1 MELVK
6 AFTSNSLN
14 ANILIKG
21 TMKDPLF
28 KANDIG
34 NILEIT
40 NIKQNLKDLEDD
52 EKTTIDIPTP
62 GGIQSVNFLTETG
75 LYKILFKSRKPIA
88 QKFQKWVCEV
98 IKEIRL
104 NGQYKLE
111 NELQI
116 KNDKLNKLENEKKN
130 LEVTNKNISVLE
142 KQKLLLEQFNR
153 EEAIVY
159 IIKVKTLENGEYIVK
174 IGESGGG
181 ITSRYNAH
189 KTNYDE
195 CILLDCF
202 SVNKS
207 RNFEKFIHGHPMI
220 RPSKYKILP
229 RHEKENELFLIG
241 KELTYN
247 ILLNVIKENI
257 HNYNYSQSESNELY
271 NENKKLKQKIE
282 NLDDEI
288 KFLKGKF
295 NSLCQENPELLKN
308 IIQENIIN
316 NNSSDITHKLDLL
329 LKKMELIEEKMNS
342 SPSSN
347 KESLAQ
353 PQQTYQPRLT
363 TGFNQQ
369 LPTLGPR
376 LQKINPETLQLIK
389 VYESVTEA
397 MNENINIKR
406 PSIMKA
412 ISENTIYCGFRWLL
426 VERNLD
432 PNVIHNIEPTVQIQQ
447 QNIGYIAKLNS
458 EKSTILNV
466 YLDRKTAAKLN
477 GYKSISALDNPV
489 KNGTVTNGYYYILY
503 EKCEPELIADFE
515 EKLGGQPLLYK
526 NGLGQFDASNNMV
539 NEFSCKYECLRTL
552 KMSDKTLTK
561 ALENKTPYNGFTYKE
576 LGSKLSVY
584 P

>member
-1 MELVK
+1 M
-6 AFTSNSLN
+6 
-14 ANILIKG
+14 NIIETFKENITIKG
-21 TMKDPLF
+21 TDECPLF
-28 KANDIG
+28 RASDVGETLGISSIRQYIRDFNNNEK
-34 NILEIT
+34 ILIEM
-40 NIKQNLKDLEDD
+40 DSS
-52 EKTTIDIPTP
+52 
-62 GGIQSVNFLTETG
+62 GGKHPVNFLTARG
-75 LYKILFKSRKPIA
+75 LYKLLFHSKTEIA
-88 QKFQKWVCEV
+88 CNFQNWVIDIIEHT
-98 IKEIRL
+98 RL
-104 NGQYKLE
+104 NGYYVVNKE
-111 NELQI
+111 N
-116 KNDKLNKLENEKKN
+116 KFANKKII
-130 LEVTNKNISVLE
+130 TNKNFCEENLDREIDVDTEYIFKYEIDTETDIEILRSKIKKEYLKKSEFLDKIDFLSSVNEHLYLENKELE
-142 KQKLLLEQFNR
+142 KNKEYLKMELDDKNLLLRKN
-153 EEAIVY
+153 
-159 IIKVKTLENGEYIVK
+159 
-174 IGESGGG
+174 
-181 ITSRYNAH
+181 H
-189 KTNYDE
+189 TN
-195 CILLDCF
+195 
-202 SVNKS
+202 
-207 RNFEKFIHGHPMI
+207 
-220 RPSKYKILP
+220 
-229 RHEKENELFLIG
+229 
-241 KELTYN
+241 
-247 ILLNVIKENI
+247 
-257 HNYNYSQSESNELY
+257 SNEL
-271 NENKKLKQKIE
+271 
-282 NLDDEI
+282 
-288 KFLKGKF
+288 
-295 NSLCQENPELLKN
+295 KN
-308 IIQENIIN
+308 
-316 NNSSDITHKLDLL
+316 KLDLL
-329 LKKMELIEEKMNS
+329 LKEIKKNNSLIEEKMNS

-353 PQQTYQPRLT
+353 PHQTYQPRLT

-489 KNGTVTNGYYYILY
+489 KNGTITNGHYYVLY

-584 P
+584 L